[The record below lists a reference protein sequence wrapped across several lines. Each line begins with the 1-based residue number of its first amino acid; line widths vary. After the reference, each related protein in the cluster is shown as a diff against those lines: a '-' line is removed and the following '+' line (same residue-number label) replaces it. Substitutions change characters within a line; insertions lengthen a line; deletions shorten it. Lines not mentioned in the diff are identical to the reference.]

1 MCGSCSL
8 SESSDRPSHN
18 PDQPEKRDH
27 FSTRGMI
34 LLPAGSFLMGSDYLS
49 FPADGEGPVREVRV
63 DRFWVDRYALS
74 NKLFARF
81 VQETGYQTEAEK
93 FGWSFVFHLFLP
105 PGHPPTRGVGEAPWW
120 RQVFGADWQHPEGP
134 QSDLEGRLNH
144 PVVHVSWHDA
154 QAYAAWAGKRLPTE
168 AEWEYAARGGLEGK
182 RYPWGN
188 QLTPKGKHQCNIW
201 QGDFPGRNTR
211 ADGYIGTAPVRAYK
225 PNGFGLFQMAGN
237 VWEWTADWFSPY
249 FHVDGPRHN
258 PQGPPSGSA
267 RVVKGGSYLCHRSYC
282 NRYRLGARTAN
293 TPDSSTGH
301 MGFRLVADPV

>member
-1 MCGSCSL
+1 MCGSCSI

-225 PNGFGLFQMAGN
+225 PNGFGLFQIAGN
-237 VWEWTADWFSPY
+237 VWEWTADWFSPD

>member
-1 MCGSCSL
+1 MCGSCSI
-8 SESSDRPSHN
+8 SESSDQPSHN

-237 VWEWTADWFSPY
+237 VWEWTADWFSPD

>member
-237 VWEWTADWFSPY
+237 VWEWTADWFSPD